1 MMAQSKFSELL
12 SFLIPVS
19 AEGASLGRQG
29 LQRLLLLRTF
39 VTATSVV
46 AVIVLYA
53 FTEITIP
60 VTFIA
65 YLIAAISVSV
75 LVGYRRL
82 AASQFVSNFEL
93 FCHILVDV
101 IFLIVLLLS
110 TGGASNPLISY
121 LLVLLALTATL
132 LPQVYVNV
140 FSIGS
145 ILIYTSFLLLDLT
158 EDHQMAMSPESEVMT
173 FQLHLVG
180 MWVIFLVSAIL
191 ISVLITRMA
200 QAIKVRELNL
210 AEARENELRNE
221 QLVAIGTLS
230 AGTAHA
236 LGTPLSTMAV
246 LLTELDNLDAEELRT
261 IDIKSDISVLRQ
273 QVARCKNSLT
283 QLIRYY
289 NKDSTEE
296 DEELSLTALA
306 EDIQDYIVNVH
317 PTSSID
323 FHVVGDADSIVN
335 SNLSVKHAVINLIE
349 NAIKAADKHVDV
361 SFSVTTGS
369 PAKFE
374 IAIKDDGPGIPNE
387 VMEKIGE
394 PFISSRKDSMG
405 LGIFLANAA
414 IERCGG
420 SIEMLNM
427 KEGGALSV
435 IRLPQPVQQTE
446 SKNVSRAKTNA

>member
-1 MMAQSKFSELL
+1 MTAQTRFSDFLG
-12 SFLIPVS
+12 FLIPVS
-19 AEGASLGRQG
+19 ADGASLGRQG

-65 YLIAAISVSV
+65 YLITAISISV
-75 LVGYRRL
+75 FVGYWRL
-82 AASQFVSNFEL
+82 AASEFVSNFEL
-93 FCHILVDV
+93 FCHILIDV
-101 IFLIVLLLS
+101 FFLIVLLLN

-132 LPQVYVNV
+132 LPQTYVNV
-140 FSIGS
+140 FSVGS
-145 ILIYTSFLLLDLT
+145 ILIYSSFLLLDLT
-158 EDHQMAMSPESEVMT
+158 SDHQMAMSPENETMT

-200 QAIKVRELNL
+200 KAIKVRELNL
-210 AEARENELRNE
+210 AVARENELRNE

-246 LLTELDNLDAEELRT
+246 LLTELDNLDPEELRT

-273 QVARCKNSLT
+273 QVTRCKNSLT

-289 NKDSTEE
+289 NKDNSEA
-296 DEELSLTALA
+296 DEKLSLQSFA
-306 EDIQDYIVNVH
+306 EDIQDYIVNIH

-323 FHVVGDADSIVN
+323 FHVGMNADSIVT

-349 NAIKAADKHVDV
+349 NAIKAAQDHVDV
-361 SFSVTTGS
+361 SFGVTTDS
-369 PAKFE
+369 PSMFE
-374 IAIKDDGPGIPNE
+374 ITIRDDGPGIPTE

-394 PFISSRKDSMG
+394 PFISSRKESMG

-427 KEGGALSV
+427 KEGGALCV
-435 IRLPQPVQQTE
+435 VRLPQPEPQAP
-446 SKNVSRAKTNA
+446 AKR

>member
-1 MMAQSKFSELL
+1 MMAQTRFSDFL

-19 AEGASLGRQG
+19 ADGASLGRQG

-39 VTATSVV
+39 VTVTSVV
-46 AVIVLYA
+46 AVIVLHA
-53 FTEITIP
+53 FTEITVP

-65 YLIAAISVSV
+65 YLIAAISISV

-82 AASQFVSNFEL
+82 AASEFVSNLEL

-101 IFLIVLLLS
+101 FFLIVLLLK

-132 LPQVYVNV
+132 LPQTYVNI
-140 FSIGS
+140 FSVGG

-158 EDHQMAMSPESEVMT
+158 SDHRIAMSPENEVMT

-200 QAIKVRELNL
+200 KAIKVRELNL
-210 AEARENELRNE
+210 AEARETELRNE

-246 LLTELDNLDAEELRT
+246 LLTELDNLDADELRA
-261 IDIKSDISVLRQ
+261 IDMKGDISVLRE
-273 QVARCKNSLT
+273 QVTRCKNSLT

-289 NKDSTEE
+289 NKDNSEA
-296 DEELSLTALA
+296 DEKLSLGSFAD
-306 EDIQDYIVNVH
+306 DIQDYIVNIH

-323 FHVVGDADSIVN
+323 FHVGANSGSIVT
-335 SNLSVKHAVINLIE
+335 SNPSVKHAVINLIE
-349 NAIKAADKHVDV
+349 NAIKAARNHVDV
-361 SFSVTTGS
+361 SFGVTTDAPS
-369 PAKFE
+369 MFE
-374 IAIKDDGPGIPNE
+374 IAIRDDGPGIPSE

-394 PFISSRKDSMG
+394 PFISGRKESMG

-414 IERCGG
+414 IQRCGG

-427 KEGGALSV
+427 TEGGALSV
-435 IRLPQPVQQTE
+435 IRLPQP
-446 SKNVSRAKTNA
+446 AL

>member
-1 MMAQSKFSELL
+1 MIAQTKISEFL

-19 AEGASLGRQG
+19 SDGASLGRQG

-39 VTATSVV
+39 VTAVSVV
-46 AVIVLYA
+46 AVIVLQA
-53 FTEITIP
+53 SSELEIP
-60 VTFIA
+60 VTFII
-65 YLIAAISVSV
+65 YLIAAIALTV
-75 LVGYRRL
+75 LIGYRHL
-82 AASQFVSNFEL
+82 ATSEFISNFKL

-101 IFLIVLLLS
+101 FFLIVLLLN

-140 FSIGS
+140 FSVGGI
-145 ILIYTSFLLLDLT
+145 IIYTSFLILDLFS
-158 EDHQMAMSPESEVMT
+158 DHGMAMSPENEVMT

-200 QAIKVRELNL
+200 NAIKIRELNL
-210 AEARENELRNE
+210 AQARENELRNE

-246 LLTELDNLDAEELRT
+246 LLTDLDNLTAEEIRSG
-261 IDIKSDISVLRQ
+261 DIKSDISLLRQ
-273 QVARCKNSLT
+273 QITRCKNSLT

-289 NKDSTEE
+289 NKDNPEE
-296 DEELSLTALA
+296 FENVSLQTFAD
-306 EDIQDYIVNVH
+306 DIQDYIVNIH
-317 PTSSID
+317 PASSID
-323 FHVVGDADSIVN
+323 FHIDDESKSLVT
-335 SNLSVKHAVINLIE
+335 SNLSVKHAVINIIE
-349 NAIKAADKHVDV
+349 NAIKAAHSKVDV
-361 SFSVTTGS
+361 NFCINNDS

-374 IAIKDDGPGIPNE
+374 ISIKDDGPGIPKDI
-387 VMEKIGE
+387 MERLGE
-394 PFISSRKDSMG
+394 RFISRRKESMG

-414 IERCGG
+414 IERFDG

-427 KEGGALSV
+427 TEGGALSI
-435 IRLPQPVQQTE
+435 IRLPQPAPQTMAPLDAGQE
-446 SKNVSRAKTNA
+446 N

>member
-1 MMAQSKFSELL
+1 MIAQSKISEFL

-19 AEGASLGRQG
+19 PDGASLGRQG

-39 VTATSVV
+39 VTAASVV
-46 AVIVLYA
+46 AVIVLRA
-53 FTEITIP
+53 FSELEIP
-60 VTFIA
+60 VTFII
-65 YLIAAISVSV
+65 YLIAAILLSV
-75 LVGYRRL
+75 LIGYRRL
-82 AASQFVSNFEL
+82 AASKFVSNLEL

-101 IFLIVLLLS
+101 LFLIVLLLN

-132 LPQVYVNV
+132 LPQIFVNS
-140 FSIGS
+140 FAIGS
-145 ILIYTSFLLLDLT
+145 ILVYTSFLLLDLT
-158 EDHQMAMSPESEVMT
+158 SDHGMAMSPQNEEMT

-200 QAIKVRELNL
+200 NAIKIRELNL

-246 LLTELDNLDAEELRT
+246 LLTDLDNLTVDELRSS
-261 IDIKSDISVLRQ
+261 DIKSDISLLRQ
-273 QVARCKNSLT
+273 QVTRCKNSLT

-289 NKDSTEE
+289 NKDNPEE
-296 DEELSLTALA
+296 IEKVSLETFA
-306 EDIQDYIVNVH
+306 EDIQDYIVNIH
-317 PTSSID
+317 PASSIS
-323 FHVVGDADSIVN
+323 FHIEDKPDAVVT
-335 SNLSVKHAVINLIE
+335 SNLSVKHAVINIVE
-349 NAIKAADKHVDV
+349 NAIKAAHSKVDV
-361 SFSVTTGS
+361 RFSIS
-369 PAKFE
+369 EELPPRFE
-374 IAIKDDGPGIPNE
+374 ISIRDDGPGIPDD
-387 VMEKIGE
+387 VMEKLGE
-394 PFISSRKDSMG
+394 PFISRRKESMG

-414 IERCGG
+414 IERLGG

-435 IRLPQPVQQTE
+435 IRLPQP
-446 SKNVSRAKTNA
+446 AP

>member
-1 MMAQSKFSELL
+1 MKAQTKFSDFL
-12 SFLIPVS
+12 SILVPIS
-19 AEGASLGRQG
+19 SDGASLGRQG

-46 AVIVLYA
+46 AVFVLHA

-60 VTFIA
+60 VIFIA

-82 AASQFVSNFEL
+82 AASRFVSNFEL

-101 IFLIVLLLS
+101 FFLIVLLLN

-132 LPQVYVNV
+132 LPQSYVNA
-140 FSIGS
+140 FSVGGIA
-145 ILIYTSFLLLDLT
+145 IYTSFLLLDLT
-158 EDHQMAMSPESEVMT
+158 SDHQTAMSPENEDMT

-200 QAIKVRELNL
+200 KAIKVRELNL

-246 LLTELDNLDAEELRT
+246 LLTELDNLDADELKA

-273 QVARCKNSLT
+273 QVTRCKNSLT

-289 NKDSTEE
+289 NKDNTEE
-296 DEELSLTALA
+296 DEELSLKTFS

-323 FHVVGDADSIVN
+323 FHIGSNADSIVN

-349 NAIKAADKHVDV
+349 NAIKAADEHVDV
-361 SFSVTTGS
+361 NFSVTTDS

-374 IAIKDDGPGIPNE
+374 ISIKDDGAGIPSE

-414 IERCGG
+414 VERCGG

-435 IRLPQPVQQTE
+435 IRLPQPVP
-446 SKNVSRAKTNA
+446 